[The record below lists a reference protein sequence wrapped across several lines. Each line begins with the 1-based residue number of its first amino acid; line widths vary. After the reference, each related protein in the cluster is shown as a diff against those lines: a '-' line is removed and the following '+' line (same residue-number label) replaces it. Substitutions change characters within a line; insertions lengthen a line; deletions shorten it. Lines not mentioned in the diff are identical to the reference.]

1 MTTDASA
8 AARAPGCRH
17 KFTVAH
23 IRGND
28 ETAHKIADDLR
39 VESGFYVSE
48 PYRSEDGWAVALCQD
63 CATSGHR

>member
-1 MTTDASA
+1 VNTDMSTAE
-8 AARAPGCRH
+8 RAPHCPH

-39 VESGFYVSE
+39 SESGFYVSE
-48 PYRSEDGWAVALCQD
+48 LYMSENGWAVALCQN
-63 CATSGHR
+63 CAG